1 MPALRRRGFGGGR
14 LTMAVLDD
22 LAELQQRRGPLVLAA
37 LILAADQA
45 IKWWIVN
52 QVMAPPRVIEVT
64 SFFNIVMVWN
74 RGVTFGLLG
83 MGGEVMRWIL
93 TALSLAIVAVLL
105 VWLGRTHR
113 PLSGFAIGAV
123 IGGALGNVVDR
134 VLLGKVADFLDFHL
148 MGWHWPAF
156 NLADSAIV
164 CGVAL
169 IVVDSFRD
177 ESN

>member
-1 MPALRRRGFGGGR
+1 LRRRDFGGGR
-14 LTMAVLDD
+14 LNVAVLDD
-22 LAELQQRRGPLVLAA
+22 LAVLPQRRGPLVLAA

-45 IKWWIVN
+45 TKWWIVN
-52 QVMAPPRVIEVT
+52 HVMAPPRVIEVT
-64 SFFNIVMVWN
+64 PFFNIVMVWN
-74 RGVTFGLLG
+74 EGVTFGLLG
-83 MGGEVMRWIL
+83 MGGETMRWLL
-93 TALSLAIVAVLL
+93 TALSLAIVGVLL
-105 VWLGRTHR
+105 VWLGRTPR
-113 PLSGFAIGAV
+113 TLSGLAIGAV

-148 MGWHWPAF
+148 AGWHWPAF

-169 IVVDSFRD
+169 IVFDSFRD